1 LQKKRISIAI
11 FRRIVMAKSRNIK
24 KDSKKKA
31 TKSLKEKKKAKQ
43 DKKDKKE

>member
-11 FRRIVMAKSRNIK
+11 FRRILMAKSRNTK
-24 KDSKKKA
+24 KDIKKKA